1 MEGSDETDLEKV
13 KAIYEE
19 WARGDYSGHADV
31 FHPEMKAETFGMGE
45 PIRSETYD
53 EFIATMREWLS
64 TWERPFKIEAE
75 ELIQEGERILAL
87 IRWRGRGKGSGV
99 AVDDRGAHLWTFRD
113 GKVVRYETFR
123 DPDEARVAL
132 EAR

>member
-1 MEGSDETDLEKV
+1 MERQPETELEKV
-13 KAIYEE
+13 KAIYDE

-31 FHPEMKAETFGMGE
+31 FHAEMKAETFGMGE

-64 TWERPFKIEAE
+64 TWERPFRIEAE
-75 ELIQEGERILAL
+75 ELIQEGDRILAL
-87 IRWRGRGKGSGV
+87 IHWRGRGKGSGV
-99 AVDDRGAHLWTFRD
+99 EVDDRGAHLWTFRE

-123 DPDEARVAL
+123 DREEARAAL
-132 EAR
+132 EAG